1 MVKEKKKSKK
11 KFTKKKI
18 KIDKDEN
25 KKKKVPKFQ
34 CAECGQAFH
43 QQGIFEDHKSIHTG
57 TGLYIFLSKVH
68 YFLSLPNANILPK
81 LESFDL
87 SEDTKIVYHN
97 RTKTLY

>member
-57 TGLYIFLSKVH
+57 KGLYMYILVKSSLFSK
-68 YFLSLPNANILPK
+68 F
-81 LESFDL
+81 
-87 SEDTKIVYHN
+87 TKSKYSS
-97 RTKTLY
+97 